1 MKKSLVQSLMVNL
14 VVYLRSQKMS
24 CVFVRVLLLF
34 YCAGSCPPGSIIVC
48 CGAAGRSVICSHK
61 VERFGVTVLPIT
73 LWDF

>member
-1 MKKSLVQSLMVNL
+1 MVNL
-14 VVYLRSQKMS
+14 VVYFRSQKMS
-24 CVFVRVLLLF
+24 CVFVRVLLLI
-34 YCAGSCPPGSIIVC
+34 SVQVLVLLDLLLSIMVC